1 MELSDEQKK
10 RILEEEQQRLAE
22 EQYRARVRR
31 DLESRTMSASPVPA
45 KSSGLKYVLIA
56 LGIVAVLCVGI
67 LVGVRRQSSDQGASG
82 PSKAASGAQEMA
94 AEKSEKPSPIAPA
107 SGQGASVP
115 SKAASGAQERAAEKS
130 EKPSP
135 IAPAKLTTAQIADRA
150 TPSVVIVENF
160 NEDGEKAEQGSGYVF
175 SDDGIVITNYHVI
188 RGARSL
194 TVKVPGSEPYRVD
207 SVLGYEIDHDVA
219 ALQVP
224 GSSLPALSTETIE
237 QPKVGDRV
245 VAIGA
250 PLGLESTV
258 SEGIV
263 SALRDAGTMHIIQTT
278 ASISPGSSGGPLLNE
293 YGKVI
298 GLTTATML
306 NGQSINFVV
315 SARHVSE
322 LLSRKRPMSLE
333 EMLSQTQVSE
343 PLMSST
349 IMVPARSAM
358 QLRFTVIGQQGA
370 VLEGTYTITGGTG
383 RDVSVRLVGAGGLMI
398 LNSGRVSGSGQIQR
412 RLPRGSYAIIFDN
425 GFSNFSAKSVSPDLK
440 LSYYR

>member
-1 MELSDEQKK
+1 MELSDDQKK
-10 RILEEEQQRLAE
+10 RILEEERQRMAE
-22 EQYRARVRR
+22 EEYRTQVRR
-31 DLESRTMSASPVPA
+31 DLESRTVSGSPAPA
-45 KSSGLKYVLIA
+45 KTSALKYVLIA
-56 LGIVAVLCVGI
+56 LGIVAVLCVGVFI
-67 LVGVRRQSSDQGASG
+67 GVRRQSSDQGTSA
-82 PSKAASGAQEMA
+82 PSKAISGSREQA
-94 AEKSEKPSPIAPA
+94 ADGSEKPP
-107 SGQGASVP
+107 
-115 SKAASGAQERAAEKS
+115 
-130 EKPSP
+130 P

-160 NEDGEKAEQGSGYVF
+160 NEDGEKAAQGSGYVF
-175 SDDGIVITNYHVI
+175 SGDGIVITNYHVI
-188 RGARSL
+188 RGAKSL
-194 TVKVPGSEPYRVD
+194 NIRVPGSEPYRVD

-219 ALQVP
+219 ALQVS

-237 QPKVGDRV
+237 EPKVGDRV

-298 GLTTATML
+298 GLTTSTVL

-315 SARHVSE
+315 SARHISE
-322 LLSRKRPMSLE
+322 LLSRRQPISLA
-333 EMLSQTQVSE
+333 EMLNQTQVSQ

-349 IMVPARSAM
+349 IVVPARRAM
-358 QLRFTVIGQQGA
+358 QLPFTVIGQQGA
-370 VLEGTYTITGGTG
+370 VLEGTYTVTGGAG
-383 RDVSVRLVGAGGLMI
+383 RDVSVRLVGAGGVMI
-398 LNSGRVSGSGQIQR
+398 LNSGRVSGFGQIQR
-412 RLPRGSYAIIFDN
+412 QLPKGSYAIIFDN
-425 GFSNFSAKSVSPDLK
+425 GFSNFTAKSVSPDLK

>member
-10 RILEEEQQRLAE
+10 RILEEEQQRIAAE
-22 EQYRARVRR
+22 EYRTQVRR
-31 DLESRTMSASPVPA
+31 DLESRTVSASPVPA
-45 KSSGLKYVLIA
+45 KTSALKYVLIA

-67 LVGVRRQSSDQGASG
+67 FIGVRRQSSDQGASS
-82 PSKAASGAQEMA
+82 PPKTVSGAQEQ
-94 AEKSEKPSPIAPA
+94 AEAKSEKPSPT
-107 SGQGASVP
+107 
-115 SKAASGAQERAAEKS
+115 
-130 EKPSP
+130 
-135 IAPAKLTTAQIADRA
+135 APAKLTTAQIADRA

-160 NEDGEKAEQGSGYVF
+160 NEDGQKAEQGSGYVF
-175 SDDGIVITNYHVI
+175 SGDGIVITNYHVI
-188 RGARSL
+188 RGAKSL
-194 TVKVPGSEPYRVD
+194 NVKVPRSQPYRVD

-219 ALQVP
+219 ALQVS

-237 QPKVGDRV
+237 EPKVGDRV

-298 GLTTATML
+298 GLTTSTVL

-322 LLSRKRPMSLE
+322 LLNRRHPMSLE
-333 EMLSQTQVSE
+333 EMLNQTQVSE
-343 PLMSST
+343 PLPSST
-349 IMVPARSAM
+349 IMVPARNTI
-358 QLRFTVIGQQGA
+358 QLSLTVNGQQGA
-370 VLEGTYTITGGTG
+370 VLEGTYTITGGSG
-383 RDVSVRLVGAGGLMI
+383 RDVGVVLAGPGGSVVV
-398 LNSGRVSGSGQIQR
+398 NSGRVAGFGQFKQ
-412 RLPRGSYAIIFDN
+412 RLPRGKYAILFDN
-425 GFSNFSAKSVSPDLK
+425 RFSTFSSKSISPDLK
-440 LSYYR
+440 LTYYR

>member
-10 RILEEEQQRLAE
+10 RILEEEQQRIAAE
-22 EQYRARVRR
+22 EYRTQVRR
-31 DLESRTMSASPVPA
+31 DLESRTVSGSPVPA
-45 KSSGLKYVLIA
+45 KTGILKYVLIA

-67 LVGVRRQSSDQGASG
+67 LVGVRRQSSDQGASS
-82 PSKAASGAQEMA
+82 PPKTVSGAQEQVA
-94 AEKSEKPSPIAPA
+94 A
-107 SGQGASVP
+107 
-115 SKAASGAQERAAEKS
+115 KS

-160 NEDGEKAEQGSGYVF
+160 NEDGEKAAQGSGYVF
-175 SDDGIVITNYHVI
+175 SGDGIVITNYHVI
-188 RGARSL
+188 RGAKSL
-194 TVKVPGSEPYRVD
+194 NVKVPGSEPYRVD

-219 ALQVP
+219 ALQVS

-237 QPKVGDRV
+237 EPKVGDRV

-263 SALRDAGTMHIIQTT
+263 SALRDVGTMHIIQTT

-298 GLTTATML
+298 GLTTSTVL

-315 SARHVSE
+315 SARHISE
-322 LLSRKRPMSLE
+322 LLSRRQPISLE
-333 EMLSQTQVSE
+333 EMLSQTQVSQ

-349 IMVPARSAM
+349 IMVPARRAM
-358 QLRFTVIGQQGA
+358 QLPFCGF
-370 VLEGTYTITGGTG
+370 
-383 RDVSVRLVGAGGLMI
+383 
-398 LNSGRVSGSGQIQR
+398 R
-412 RLPRGSYAIIFDN
+412 RSRSLIPN
-425 GFSNFSAKSVSPDLK
+425 
-440 LSYYR
+440 